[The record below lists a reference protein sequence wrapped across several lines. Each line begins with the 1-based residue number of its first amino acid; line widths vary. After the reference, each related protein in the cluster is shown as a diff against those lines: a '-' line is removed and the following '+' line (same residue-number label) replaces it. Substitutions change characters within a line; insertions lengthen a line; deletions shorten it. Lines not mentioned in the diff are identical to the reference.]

1 MELKQLVYQTWKHL
15 DIVAVLFIPL
25 FLEPLDEVTDV
36 DEDDNE
42 YTLESENIEEH
53 KSLILHLLSKLKLG
67 MDLTKVSDADYLPIR
82 THSLA
87 LWKMCVQYC

>member
-1 MELKQLVYQTWKHL
+1 M
-15 DIVAVLFIPL
+15 
-25 FLEPLDEVTDV
+25 

-87 LWKMCVQYC
+87 L